1 MSEVVI
7 AIPNT
12 AKETMSLPDPTLLQ
26 YYKDM
31 ESRLLWLTGEVNED
45 TYDLIELIL
54 QYNREDRDIEPD
66 KRKPI
71 RIIISSPGGYLTLAR
86 SLIAVMRLSQT
97 PIHTVAMGEVAS
109 AASLIYLAG
118 NRRYALEGASFLYH
132 KGGCE
137 GLEGD
142 YSKVNAFM
150 ENYKKDI
157 QDLVDYYKRY
167 TKFDEKTIESE
178 LTKGDWYIRLD
189 EALENG
195 VVDEVIEDI
204 DILL

>member
-7 AIPNT
+7 AIPQT
-12 AKETMSLPDPTLLQ
+12 AKETMSLPDPDLLQ

-31 ESRLLWLTGEVNED
+31 ENRVIWITGEINDSIYD
-45 TYDLIELIL
+45 TIQLIL
-54 QYNREDRDIEPD
+54 QYNRDDREVEPEQ
-66 KRKPI
+66 RKPI
-71 RIIISSPGGYLTLAR
+71 RLIISSPGGYLTAAR
-86 SLIAVMRLSQT
+86 TLISIMRLSQT
-97 PIHTVAMGEVAS
+97 PIYTIAMGEVAS
-109 AASLIYLAG
+109 AASLIYLAS
-118 NRRYALEGASFLYH
+118 NKRYAIKGASFLYH

-142 YSKVNAFM
+142 YAKIDAFM

-157 QDLVDYYKRY
+157 QELVDFYKRY
-167 TKFDEKTIESE
+167 TKFDEKTIETE